1 MIHSLEID
9 AIRIQSDLDELS
21 KISDSDFPCVT
32 RILWTDKDMLA
43 RAWLKRKM
51 EEAGLVVREDAIGN
65 IFGRLQADAPE
76 SSAIATGSHNDAI
89 PFSGMY
95 DGTVGVL
102 GGLEALR
109 SIRKH
114 LQKTGQQLA
123 KSIDL
128 IMFTAEEPTRFGI
141 GCLGSRLMAGTL
153 SPEQA
158 HALRDSNGQSLETI
172 RSKAQYEGDL
182 SNVQLEKNCYDAFVE
197 LHIEQGPLLEQR
209 GLQIGIVTAIAA
221 PSSLRVKYEGP
232 GGHAGAVLMKDRR
245 DPLLPAAKLI
255 LEVHDAAHEIGGED
269 TVATTGVVKVHPG
282 AINSIP
288 REVIV
293 EMDIR
298 DIDLERRTRVLQRV
312 EAKAFAL
319 GKDASIPTTLEWI
332 NADPPATCDSRIVDT
347 IQSVCD
353 TYQFTSQKMISRAYH
368 DSLFMAQI
376 CPTAMIFIPCRD
388 GISHRP
394 EEYASIE
401 AIEVG
406 AKTLASTLLELAL
419 IL

>member
-1 MIHSLEID
+1 
-9 AIRIQSDLDELS
+9 
-21 KISDSDFPCVT
+21 
-32 RILWTDKDMLA
+32 
-43 RAWLKRKM
+43 M

-65 IFGRLQADAPE
+65 IFGRLQAVKPE
-76 SSAIATGSHNDAI
+76 SPAIATGSHNDAI

-109 SIRKH
+109 AISQH
-114 LQKTGQQLA
+114 LNITGKTLS

-153 SPEQA
+153 TPEKA
-158 HALRDSNGQSLETI
+158 HLLRDAADESLEAI
-172 RSKAQYEGDL
+172 RNRTHYAGDL
-182 SNVQLEKNCYDAFVE
+182 ATVQLPKDFYDAFVE
-197 LHIEQGPLLEQR
+197 LHIEQGPLLEQA

-221 PSSLRVKYEGP
+221 PSSLRVKYGGP

-245 DPLLPAAKLI
+245 DPIIPAAKLI
-255 LEVHDAAHEIGGED
+255 LEVQSAALEIGGDD

-298 DIDLERRTRVLQRV
+298 DVDLERRSRVLARV
-312 EAKAFAL
+312 EAAAYSF
-319 GKDASIPTTLEWI
+319 GKEASTPVTLEWI
-332 NADPPATCDSRIVDT
+332 NADPPATCASDIVDT
-347 IQSVCD
+347 IQGVCD
-353 TYQFTSQKMISRAYH
+353 AYEFTSQKMISRAYH
-368 DSLFMAQI
+368 DSLFMAQV

-394 EEYASIE
+394 EEYASPE

-406 AKTLASTLLELAL
+406 VKTLASTLLSLAE
-419 IL
+419 

>member
-1 MIHSLEID
+1 MIHLLEID
-9 AIRIQSDLDELS
+9 TNRIQTDLDELS
-21 KISDSDFPCVT
+21 RISDSELPCVT
-32 RILWTDKDMLA
+32 RILWTAKDMLA
-43 RAWLKRKM
+43 RAWLKTKM
-51 EEAGLVVREDAIGN
+51 EEAGLVVREDAVGN
-65 IFGRLQADAPE
+65 IFGRLQAVAPE
-76 SSAIATGSHNDAI
+76 SPVVGTGSHNDAI

-109 SIRKH
+109 AIRKY
-114 LQKTGQQLA
+114 LKETSKTLA

-153 SPEQA
+153 SPQQA
-158 HALRDSNGQSLETI
+158 KALRDSEGEPLESI
-172 RSKAQYEGDL
+172 RSKAHYTGDL
-182 SNVQLEKNCYDAFVE
+182 SSVQLKKNCYDAFVE
-197 LHIEQGPLLEQR
+197 LHIEQGPLLEKA

-245 DPLLPAAKLI
+245 DPLIPAAKLI
-255 LEVHDAAHEIGGED
+255 LEVHNAAHEIGGED
-269 TVATTGVVKVHPG
+269 TVATVGVVKVHPG

-298 DIDLERRTRVLQRV
+298 DVDLERRGRVLKRV
-312 EAKAFAL
+312 EAAAYAL
-319 GKDASIPTTLEWI
+319 GEAASTPAQLEWI
-332 NADPPATCDSRIVDT
+332 NADPPATCDSTIVDT
-347 IQSVCD
+347 IQSVCE
-353 TYQFTSQKMISRAYH
+353 THKFTSQKMISRAYH

-376 CPTAMIFIPCRD
+376 CPTAMIFIPCRE

-394 EEYASIE
+394 EEYSSPE

-406 AKTLASTLLELAL
+406 VRTLAATLLKLARL
-419 IL
+419 N